1 MSQFGDEVG
10 LTQRLAR
17 SLSGTLVRAFRPHP
31 MLLKAI
37 PRKSGEA
44 FPGVIATGN
53 PKAKRWLQAALS
65 PVLSIRVALGV
76 PSN

>member
-17 SLSGTLVRAFRPHP
+17 SLSGTLVRAFRPYL
-31 MLLKAI
+31 MLLK
-37 PRKSGEA
+37 A

-53 PKAKRWLQAALS
+53 SKAKRPLQA
-65 PVLSIRVALGV
+65 VGFVASVGHY
-76 PSN
+76 SA